1 MSDERRPDI
10 ATLKDRRWTLCRAL
24 AWIVTRDIEKVRELA
39 TDAELVSLFMCVA
52 FWRDDGVPL
61 HSEPNAAWALLAKRI
76 AAGEVEAHGRAFENN
91 LKIGKREPIGS
102 VADGFAL
109 GDLYSEILAFPGA
122 NLEDKHSSARIVD
135 IVVRVRDLGPLE
147 PDCRLLQPR
156 PSDNR
161 KTWRSRCVGCPLCG
175 DGLRRTQV
183 EIRSHRRL
191 RRKEEPPKAGRYD
204 PSMGQKRLRPSMRC
218 GRSAKIIPTICG
230 LPPRRSCRDLDLRNG
245 L

>member
-1 MSDERRPDI
+1 MSDERHPDL
-10 ATLKDRRWTLCRAL
+10 ATLKDKRWTLCRAL
-24 AWIVTRDIEKVRELA
+24 AWIVTRDIQKVQELA
-39 TDAELVSLFMCVA
+39 TEAELVSLFMCVA

-135 IVVRVRDLGPLE
+135 IVVRVRDLVASFPAGAPGTVVVKSRGGRPRAYNWDAAEAHAMELMAYHGLPSSTDAEFTQARLE
-147 PDCRLLQPR
+147 AMI
-156 PSDNR
+156 SDFIG
-161 KTWRSRCVGCPLCG
+161 KQHPEG
-175 DGLRRTQV
+175 
-183 EIRSHRRL
+183 
-191 RRKEEPPKAGRYD
+191 KEPAESTVRENVKKW
-204 PSMGQKRLRPSMRC
+204 MLK
-218 GRSAKIIPTICG
+218 RSAS
-230 LPPRRSCRDLDLRNG
+230 LQAEA
-245 L
+245 

>member
-24 AWIVTRDIEKVRELA
+24 AWIVTRDIEKVQELA

-76 AAGEVEAHGRAFENN
+76 AAGEVEAHGRALENN
-91 LKIGKREPIGS
+91 LKIGKRAPIGS

-135 IVVRVRDLGPLE
+135 IVVRVRDLVASFPAGASGTVAVKS
-147 PDCRLLQPR
+147 RGGRPR
-156 PSDNR
+156 
-161 KTWRSRCVGCPLCG
+161 
-175 DGLRRTQV
+175 
-183 EIRSHRRL
+183 
-191 RRKEEPPKAGRYD
+191 AYD
-204 PSMGQKRLRPSMRC
+204 WDAAEAHAMELMDYH
-218 GRSAKIIPTICG
+218 G
-230 LPPRRSCRDLDLRNG
+230 LPSSIDAEFTQARLEEMISDFIGKQHPEGKEPAESTVRENVKKWMLKRRASLQAEA
-245 L
+245 